1 MRKGPTRVPHKRK
14 GPTRAGSQKLIGQSK
29 ADRTKFSGSMV
40 LIAEAQQVKA
50 KLQLKGRWRPDKMV
64 RKKMP
69 DGTGLLANVP
79 QRRTSSRA
87 VDDSVQDATLD
98 QEYCD
103 AIDKVSAVFGRQK
116 RSNSTADEHRMY
128 IRMLDGWLVRKGFG
142 SYVEA
147 IFDKHGLLVEVRPRR
162 TATGEV
168 KVLKAQMLIGYLLE
182 MASGSKDTPKGGH
195 AGDLLAQAG
204 QEAVSACGVRSK
216 MKRKK
221 GTYGTGACADEPWSL
236 QAYQKRVY
244 AVRHQLREEHPM
256 VRGARPGE
264 RAHLTGNMCCCV
276 CAVCTC
282 VRRYA
287 TATPSG

>member
-1 MRKGPTRVPHKRK
+1 
-14 GPTRAGSQKLIGQSK
+14 
-29 ADRTKFSGSMV
+29 MV

-168 KVLKAQMLIGYLLE
+168 KVLKFLHVSEEKLFKYLGYHE
-182 MASGSKDTPKGGH
+182 RKTSRGSDGPDRRG
-195 AGDLLAQAG
+195 LPC
-204 QEAVSACGVRSK
+204 SAPR
-216 MKRKK
+216 
-221 GTYGTGACADEPWSL
+221 YGWGL
-236 QAYQKRVY
+236 RVI
-244 AVRHQLREEHPM
+244 
-256 VRGARPGE
+256 
-264 RAHLTGNMCCCV
+264 V
-276 CAVCTC
+276 CAWSVS
-282 VRRYA
+282 VWVGPR
-287 TATPSG
+287 

>member
-103 AIDKVSAVFGRQK
+103 AIDKVSAVFGRCA
-116 RSNSTADEHRMY
+116 RS
-128 IRMLDGWLVRKGFG
+128 
-142 SYVEA
+142 
-147 IFDKHGLLVEVRPRR
+147 RR
-162 TATGEV
+162 
-168 KVLKAQMLIGYLLE
+168 
-182 MASGSKDTPKGGH
+182 
-195 AGDLLAQAG
+195 
-204 QEAVSACGVRSK
+204 
-216 MKRKK
+216 
-221 GTYGTGACADEPWSL
+221 
-236 QAYQKRVY
+236 
-244 AVRHQLREEHPM
+244 
-256 VRGARPGE
+256 
-264 RAHLTGNMCCCV
+264 CCS
-276 CAVCTC
+276 
-282 VRRYA
+282 R
-287 TATPSG
+287 

>member
-1 MRKGPTRVPHKRK
+1 
-14 GPTRAGSQKLIGQSK
+14 
-29 ADRTKFSGSMV
+29 MV

-168 KVLKAQMLIGYLLE
+168 KVLKAQMRIP
-182 MASGSKDTPKGGH
+182 TV
-195 AGDLLAQAG
+195 
-204 QEAVSACGVRSK
+204 AVT
-216 MKRKK
+216 KK
-221 GTYGTGACADEPWSL
+221 KKNARAD
-236 QAYQKRVY
+236 
-244 AVRHQLREEHPM
+244 
-256 VRGARPGE
+256 
-264 RAHLTGNMCCCV
+264 
-276 CAVCTC
+276 
-282 VRRYA
+282 
-287 TATPSG
+287 